1 VWATGG
7 DTAGAKK
14 EGIVITV
21 AFATCAELTDL
32 DEDTRRLIEP
42 LAARGVAATPAIWDD
57 VNVDWT
63 RFNLVVVR
71 SCWDYVPRRSA
82 FLEWACRLPHLAN
95 PAAVLAWNTDKRYL
109 RDLADCGVPVMPTTW
124 VNPEQAWA
132 APESGS
138 WVIKPAV
145 SIASLDA
152 GRYRIDDSDER
163 RLAIDHVR
171 RLQAAGRVVMV
182 QPYFAGVDDEGETAL
197 VYVRGMFSHAVRKGP
212 VLTGPDEG
220 IDRRFQP
227 QGGLN
232 LRVHQPSSAQFAA
245 ANQVL
250 GAVPGGC
257 DALLYARVD
266 LVPGAD
272 GNPVLMEL
280 ELTEPQLY
288 FSYEFGAADR
298 MAAAIS
304 ARVLCENPAQG
315 GKHNDTSKDRE
326 LVGEGLRRSHS
337 VLHAEAGLRGHGG
350 RGVRRT
356 PMDHALVAG
365 QPMCD
370 RARVGEHS

>member
-1 VWATGG
+1 M
-7 DTAGAKK
+7 AGAK
-14 EGIVITV
+14 EAIVMSGDWSAARRLEV
-21 AFATCAELTDL
+21 ALVTCAELPNL
-32 DEDTRRLIEP
+32 DEDTRRLMEP
-42 LAARGVAATPAIWDD
+42 LATRGVSATPAVWDD
-57 VNVDWT
+57 LKVDWAA
-63 RFNLVVVR
+63 FDLVVVR
-71 SCWDYVPRRSA
+71 SCWDYVPRRAA
-82 FLEWACRLPHLAN
+82 FLEWTRRVPHLAN

-109 RDLADCGVPVMPTTW
+109 RDLADCGVPVVPTIW
-124 VNPEQAWA
+124 VNPEELWA

-152 GRYRIDDSDER
+152 GRYRMDDSDQR
-163 RLAIDHVR
+163 RLAVEHVR
-171 RLQAAGRVVMV
+171 RLQAVGRVVMV
-182 QPYFAGVDDEGETAL
+182 QPYLAGVDEEGETAL
-197 VYVRGMFSHAVRKGP
+197 VYVRGVFSHAVRKGS

-232 LRVHQPSSAQFAA
+232 LQVNRPSSAQFAA

-250 GAVPGGC
+250 AAVPGGG

-298 MAAAIS
+298 MAAAI
-304 ARVLCENPAQG
+304 ATRVLCKNPAQG
-315 GKHNDTSKDRE
+315 ET
-326 LVGEGLRRSHS
+326 L
-337 VLHAEAGLRGHGG
+337 
-350 RGVRRT
+350 
-356 PMDHALVAG
+356 
-365 QPMCD
+365 
-370 RARVGEHS
+370 